1 MKKVLI
7 VIVVLLSLGVIAFGI
22 FYASTHDFKVDKKEK
37 ETENVELNKDSIEV
51 DSKDSITLVNTE
63 VVDESFVQTYDIMIN
78 GKERTLEVE
87 FLYRNNK
94 DTKEQSLTGDYSG
107 ATLYSYYETYE
118 DEPTVY
124 DVNMITSSFN
134 ENNFSFISGRDGESY
149 LLIHTNIYSD
159 LAGEEDKLF
168 ILNENLEFIDNDLVD
183 YAGSSET
190 QGMTIMSTY
199 TGYILEGDEYPWYT
213 DNFNA
218 CSTPSNCYIDIK
230 IEDNKIYYLVPVLK
244 EVTSDEEE
252 TDDETTEEDEVTE
265 YGELEERVYTIHDG
279 NLEYEVIKRYKIVG
293 ITGQTT

>member
-87 FLYRNNK
+87 FLYRNYE

-107 ATLYSYYETYE
+107 ATLYAYHETYE

-199 TGYILEGDEYPWYT
+199 TGYTLENNESPWYS
-213 DNFNA
+213 DDFNA
-218 CSTPSNCYIDIK
+218 CQTPSNCYIDVK

-244 EVTSDEEE
+244 EIDEEA
-252 TDDETTEEDEVTE
+252 EEEEEEIQD
-265 YGELEERVYTIHDG
+265 YGELEERVYTIRDSE
-279 NLEYEVIKRYKIVG
+279 LSYEVIKRYKITH
-293 ITGQTT
+293 IAGQVE